1 MGTIHRQNRKDVEA
15 VPIHNKE
22 VSRKKEEA
30 GERFRSE
37 IDIEGI
43 VFLFEVGRVVHVGRK
58 SAAPHEQEKRKS
70 VFLKIL
76 LDLLPVA
83 RLRQGEHE
91 QHTRLL
97 RIERQS
103 GNEMVFAVVHFPIEA
118 SGSGRNPA

>member
-43 VFLFEVGRVVHVGRK
+43 VFLFEVG
-58 SAAPHEQEKRKS
+58 
-70 VFLKIL
+70 
-76 LDLLPVA
+76 
-83 RLRQGEHE
+83 
-91 QHTRLL
+91 
-97 RIERQS
+97 
-103 GNEMVFAVVHFPIEA
+103 
-118 SGSGRNPA
+118 